1 MASQAVVLTLP
12 CVDPDQVDI
21 GRRLRR
27 LREGRQVQV
36 ADLARAM
43 RITPSILRLAEQGRA
58 RLTSGQLY
66 AATLAL
72 RIPMRLLF
80 EGELEATAI
89 RPISL

>member
-1 MASQAVVLTLP
+1 MADSAVILALP
-12 CVDPDQVDI
+12 SVDPDQVEI

-27 LREGRQVQV
+27 LREGRGLQV

-43 RITPSILRLAEQGRA
+43 RIDASVLRLAEQGRA

-66 AATLAL
+66 AATLML

-80 EGELEATAI
+80 EGEIEAAAI